1 MPVLSLLPNCH
12 PSDTVKCRV
21 VTGLDWLRNR
31 LACIGQHS
39 ASIGL
44 TERWPVVDRMLHSR
58 ATEGQY
64 SDLQTL
70 RMKMMTL
77 MMLLTIMVL
86 AIMLLMMTL
95 VRNQCP
101 MT

>member
-44 TERWPVVDRMLHSR
+44 TEWLPVVDRMLHSR

-70 RMKMMTL
+70 
-77 MMLLTIMVL
+77 VVH
-86 AIMLLMMTL
+86 AS
-95 VRNQCP
+95 VEFVVP
-101 MT
+101 